1 MYNLSFHEKKQ
12 HGTVDFPAEYY
23 YVDKDHPQ
31 YHMAFHWHK
40 EWEIIRI
47 LQGEFTLH
55 ADEEEYLAHAGD
67 VFLLRD
73 GMLHGGTPKDCVYE
87 CFVFD
92 LHGLFRDVNS
102 VKKYLRPIYRNQVLP
117 WVYFP
122 CGQAG
127 RQETEGE
134 EKKPDKSTCGET
146 DLYEIVDE
154 LMRGFSAGK
163 KKGTGDPTGSFTD
176 RLPGDP
182 LDGSLRHPCEL
193 TALGNLSRLFAL
205 ILEKGYLLQEEGNSP
220 SSSRKVS
227 QLKTVLEYIEN
238 HFAEKI
244 ILDDLASVAGMSPK
258 YFCRFFRSVTHQ
270 TPMDY
275 VNYYRIERAA
285 SLLCSADFPITVV
298 GMECGFNDSSYFVK
312 AFKKYMGMTPK
323 QYRRANG

>member
-23 YVDKDHPQ
+23 YVDKEHPQ

-47 LQGEFTLH
+47 LEGEFSLH

-102 VKKYLRPIYRNQVLP
+102 VKKYLRPIYRNQLLP
-117 WVYFP
+117 QVYFP
-122 CGQAG
+122 REQKDSRKKEPGEGAF
-127 RQETEGE
+127 QET
-134 EKKPDKSTCGET
+134 DI
-146 DLYEIVDE
+146 YEIVEE
-154 LMRGFSAGK
+154 LMKGFSAGK
-163 KKGTGDPTGSFTD
+163 RKGTGETVRNAAG
-176 RLPGDP
+176 LP
-182 LDGSLRHPCEL
+182 SEL
-193 TALGNLSRLFAL
+193 IALGNLSRLFSL
-205 ILEKGYLLQEEGNSP
+205 ILEKGYILQGQE
-220 SSSRKVS
+220 SSQGGSRKVS

-238 HFAEKI
+238 HFSERI
-244 ILDDLASVAGMSPK
+244 TLEDLAGVAGMSPK
-258 YFCRFFRSVTHQ
+258 YFCRFFRSITHQ

-285 SLLCSADFPITVV
+285 SLLCSADLPVTVV
-298 GMECGFNDSSYFVK
+298 GLECGFNDSSYFVK
-312 AFKKYMGMTPK
+312 AFKKYKGMTPK
-323 QYRRANG
+323 QYQKANI